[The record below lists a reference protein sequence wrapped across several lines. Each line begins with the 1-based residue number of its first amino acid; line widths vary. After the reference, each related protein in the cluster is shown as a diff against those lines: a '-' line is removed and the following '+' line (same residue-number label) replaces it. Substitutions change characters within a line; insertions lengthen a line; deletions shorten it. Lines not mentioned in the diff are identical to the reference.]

1 MSVRRAPLLPRARG
15 EHPWQP
21 LLRWRPE
28 WRPIGVPW
36 MVAVSL
42 LTLLL
47 FVCLWTDDDGYLT
60 GLDGLNLIVHEG
72 GHFLFF
78 WFGRTLSLYGGT
90 LLQLLVPLA
99 LTAAFVRRGEAPGVA
114 LCGIWLFQNLLN
126 VARYVGDARAQQLPL
141 VGGGE
146 HDWYNILAAWHALH
160 LDRTLAHAL
169 RVVSWLGMLGVYSW
183 LGVRFLR
190 ERASRVAA

>member
-1 MSVRRAPLLPRARG
+1 
-15 EHPWQP
+15 
-21 LLRWRPE
+21 
-28 WRPIGVPW
+28 

-99 LTAAFVRRGEAPGVA
+99 LTVAFARRGEAPGVA

-141 VGGGE
+141 VGGGQ
-146 HDWYNILAAWHALH
+146 HDWYNILTAWHALH
-160 LDRTLAHAL
+160 LDRTLARAL
-169 RVVSWLGMLGVYSW
+169 RVVGWLGMVGAYSW

-190 ERASRVAA
+190 ERASRAAA